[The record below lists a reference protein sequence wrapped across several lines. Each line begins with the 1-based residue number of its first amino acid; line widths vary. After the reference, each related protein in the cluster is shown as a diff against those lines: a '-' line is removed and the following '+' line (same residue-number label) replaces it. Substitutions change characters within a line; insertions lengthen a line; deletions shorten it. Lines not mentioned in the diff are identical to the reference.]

1 MKVLLVNGS
10 PHEHG
15 CTYTALSE
23 IERTLN
29 AEGVET
35 EVFWIGTRPISGCL
49 DCGYCSKHDRCV
61 MDDIVNDFVD
71 KAWKADGFVFGA
83 PVHYAGVPG
92 SMTSFMN
99 RAFYSGTRR
108 GKGAFYLKPA
118 ATIVSARRAG
128 TTAALDQFGK
138 YLLYQEM
145 LTVGSR
151 YWNMVHGYTPE
162 DVRKDEEGLQIMRV
176 LAKNLAYVLRLK
188 EAGAA
193 AGVRLPE
200 PEEKIFTDF
209 IR

>member
-23 IERTLN
+23 VARALQ

-35 EVFWIGTRPISGCL
+35 EFFWIGTRPISGCL
-49 DCGYCSKHDRCV
+49 DCGYCSQKERCV
-61 MDDIVNDFVD
+61 IDDIVNGFVE
-71 KAWKADGFVFGA
+71 KAWEADGFVFGA

-99 RAFYSGTRR
+99 RAFYSGTRK

-118 ATIVSARRAG
+118 ATVVSARRAG
-128 TTAALDQFGK
+128 TTAALDQFNK

-145 LTVGSR
+145 LIVGSR

-162 DVRKDEEGLQIMRV
+162 DVLQDKEGLQIMRV
-176 LAKNLAYVLRLK
+176 LGRNIAYVLRLK
-188 EAGAA
+188 EAGNEAN
-193 AGVRLPE
+193 VPLPI